1 MTVAATPCVVE
12 YRVERASLN
21 QRWPLPF
28 AYMAAEHVTAALTP
42 QTQGASARQLQQGA
56 DFSVIGQEAVT
67 HIPLPVGARLRFAR
81 TTPAEQPILWVQ
93 GQTIDTLAI
102 MHACDR
108 LTMLVQELAARVEG
122 VESK

>member
-28 AYMAAEHVTAALTP
+28 AYMAAEHVTATLTP
-42 QTQGASARQLQQGA
+42 QTQGLKPRQLQQGT
-56 DFSVIGQEAVT
+56 DFSVSGQEAVT
-67 HIPLPVGARLRFAR
+67 HIPLSVGARLRFAR
-81 TTPAEQPILWVQ
+81 TTPAEQPILWVE
-93 GQTIDTLAI
+93 GQAIDTQAI

-108 LTMLVQELAARVEG
+108 LTMMVQELVARFPPV
-122 VESK
+122 SP

>member
-42 QTQGASARQLQQGA
+42 QTQGAPPRQLQQGA

-67 HIPLPVGARLRFAR
+67 HIPLSVGARLCFAR
-81 TTPAEQPILWVQ
+81 TTPAEQPILWIE
-93 GQTIDTLAI
+93 GQAIDTQAI

-122 VESK
+122 R